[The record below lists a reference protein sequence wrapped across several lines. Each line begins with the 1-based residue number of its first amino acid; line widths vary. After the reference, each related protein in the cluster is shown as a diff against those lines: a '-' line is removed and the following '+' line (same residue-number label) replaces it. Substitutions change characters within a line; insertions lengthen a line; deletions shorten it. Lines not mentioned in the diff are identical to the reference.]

1 MELWIFYVGLVL
13 LVGLFARFY
22 STETFAD
29 IRNELISEHVPEQ
42 APERVYKPESWCL
55 LSETVLGR
63 TCVRSDACS
72 ASSRFSSYDACVLTE
87 ASALPL
93 GISDS
98 LHQFYRPFMSPNV
111 QRSHTY

>member
-22 STETFAD
+22 STETFSD
-29 IRNELISEHVPEQ
+29 IRNELIPEHVPEQ

-63 TCVRSDACS
+63 TCVQSDACS

-111 QRSHTY
+111 QISHTY